1 MVIPIHDKNPLRR
14 TAYVT
19 YALIAV
25 NVAVF
30 LAGPAVGLG
39 SQTPAQACA
48 QQRYFVEHGAI
59 PRELLSGHQ
68 LPAALEPHMPV
79 TIGSHTYTC
88 VFGALPPKDVLLSV
102 LTAMF
107 IHVGWLHL
115 LGNMLF
121 LYVFGNNVEDRF
133 GRLHFLLFYLA
144 SGYAATYA
152 FAVMNPSATTPLVG
166 ASGAIAGSLGAYLFL
181 YPRAKVTSLVPFLF
195 FLPLRFPAWLVLGSW
210 FVLQLP
216 AIQHMLG
223 VPTDSTVA
231 YAAHVTGFAL
241 GFLYAMFV
249 VRRRGG
255 RPEVPE
261 PPVKPAGVGYN
272 NPYGVYPPNPHTP
285 PGPPIPVHHPTPEN
299 PSRPSRRPGPRGVN
313 EPSDPYG
320 SGNPYQVKYPKPPER

>member
-1 MVIPIHDKNPLRR
+1 VVIPIHDKNPVRR

-25 NVAVF
+25 NTVVF
-30 LAGPAVGLG
+30 LTGPAAGLG
-39 SQTPAQACA
+39 GSTAAQACA

-59 PRELLSGHQ
+59 PREMLSGHQ
-68 LPAALEPHMPV
+68 LTAAQEPHLPV
-79 TIGSHTYTC
+79 TVGAHTFAC
-88 VFGALPPKDVLLSV
+88 VFGAMPHKSVALSV

-144 SGYAATYA
+144 SGYVATYA
-152 FAVMNPSATTPLVG
+152 FALMNPSANTPLVG

-216 AIQHMLG
+216 TIQHLLG

-231 YAAHVTGFAL
+231 YAAHVGGFAL

-249 VRRRGG
+249 VGRHRGL
-255 RPEVPE
+255 RTPAAS
-261 PPVKPAGVGYN
+261 PPPPPDNPYGPYGG
-272 NPYGVYPPNPHTP
+272 PYGVYPPDPHTP
-285 PGPPIPVHHPTPEN
+285 PGPPIPVHKPN
-299 PSRPSRRPGPRGVN
+299 PADPPSGPGLTGPH
-313 EPSDPYG
+313 DPYG
-320 SGNPYQVKYPKPPER
+320 SGNPFPTKYPKPPPR